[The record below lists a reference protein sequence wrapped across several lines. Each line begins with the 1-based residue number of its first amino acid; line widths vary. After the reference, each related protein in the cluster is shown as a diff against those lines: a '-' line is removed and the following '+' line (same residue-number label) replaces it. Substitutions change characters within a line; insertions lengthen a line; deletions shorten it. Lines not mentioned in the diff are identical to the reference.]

1 MILGVVVTRRWAD
14 LRIRVAGL
22 MAAAM
27 CVLSLGQTLRVGG
40 MTTDLP
46 LPWLPIS
53 PLPLLE
59 HTIPGPLTLYM
70 WLAIAMIV
78 AVVVSELRTRRPGW
92 AAPRLAALGLA
103 LALAI
108 PAPPGFSR
116 TEVPEF
122 SRSFDRQGISDKAI
136 VLVAPHFTNGAGAAP
151 MLWAAYTGNR
161 LRLYEAYAYVPDAD
175 GNPRYGPAHTQL
187 TRIME
192 RIQDD
197 GVTLVARGGVRDQ
210 VFRDIAARGDH
221 RRHRGPYGPQGAD
234 GGLLR
239 GPVRAV
245 AGRGGWS
252 QLWRG
257 VSGGS

>member
-53 PLPLLE
+53 LLPLLE

-136 VLVAPHFTNGAGAAP
+136 VLVAPHFTNVAGAAP

-197 GVTLVARGGVRDQ
+197 GVTLVARGGSATRCSGTSRPERITDVI
-210 VFRDIAARGDH
+210 VGPMDH
-221 RRHRGPYGPQGAD
+221 REQMVVFFAD
-234 GGLLR
+234 LFGR
-239 GPVRAV
+239 SPVEV
-245 AGRGGWS
+245 DGV